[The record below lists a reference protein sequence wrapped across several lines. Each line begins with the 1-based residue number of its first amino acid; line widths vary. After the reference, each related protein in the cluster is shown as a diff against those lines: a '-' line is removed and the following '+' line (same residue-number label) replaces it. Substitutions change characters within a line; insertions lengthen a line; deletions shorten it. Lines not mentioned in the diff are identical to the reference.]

1 MLPDL
6 GQQSLCWDGLLA
18 DEATVMAN
26 RSDGGV
32 GGGWETRSAAVS
44 LGNLNLTRFYREPT
58 GRVRIKSMEDGL
70 TTRAR
75 QRE

>member
-26 RSDGGV
+26 RRDGRRW
-32 GGGWETRSAAVS
+32 GGDTFSCSQFGK
-44 LGNLNLTRFYREPT
+44 LKLNQFLPRANR
-58 GRVRIKSMEDGL
+58 KS
-70 TTRAR
+70 
-75 QRE
+75 

>member
-26 RSDGGV
+26 RRDGRRW
-32 GGGWETRSAAVS
+32 GGGARSAAVS
-44 LGNLNLTRFYREPT
+44 LGNLNLTSFYREPT
-58 GRVRIKSMEDGL
+58 GRVRIKSM
-70 TTRAR
+70 RMV
-75 QRE
+75 